1 MLTHEAPLLHLPGC
15 SSAKGIV
22 RGSTHVGPFNTLA
35 HQGIETS
42 NNSFVESITLEMDK
56 PDVTDARSAE
66 NPKKIG
72 KFVIGLFVAFV
83 VVLVIVLLFFL
94 HHAPIVQR

>member
-1 MLTHEAPLLHLPGC
+1 
-15 SSAKGIV
+15 
-22 RGSTHVGPFNTLA
+22 
-35 HQGIETS
+35 
-42 NNSFVESITLEMDK
+42 MDK